1 MGRKWGQNFLVSTQY
16 ARRIVDE
23 AGLSGTV
30 LEIGPGRG
38 ILTRE
43 LLSRG
48 VAEVHAVEIDPRLC
62 EQLERSMLDPRLS
75 IHHSDILDFD
85 FSKLGDARAFVLGN
99 IPYQITS
106 PLIERLLLE
115 WERWSGIVLM
125 VQREVADR
133 ICGRPGT
140 RNYSSLSVMVSTFAQ
155 ASRAFDV
162 HRSHFQPRP
171 QVDSTVI
178 VLRMR
183 EIPLV
188 RAPAGYPAFL
198 KALFSQRRKK
208 LSNSLKRLF
217 EAGQIPVEY
226 SWLDRGLRVEALS
239 VESIARLYEQI
250 CTDSRAVPQK

>member
-23 AGLSGTV
+23 ADLSGTV

-48 VAEVHAVEIDPRLC
+48 AAAVHAVEIDPRLY
-62 EQLERSMLDPRLS
+62 EHLAASMPGPRLS
-75 IHHSDILDFD
+75 LHHGDILDFD
-85 FSKLGDARAFVLGN
+85 FAKLGEARTFVVGN

-115 WERWSGIVLM
+115 WQRWSGMVLM

-140 RNYSSLSVMVSTFAQ
+140 RNFSALSVMVSSFAQ
-155 ASRAFDV
+155 AARAFDV
-162 HRSHFQPRP
+162 HRSHFHPPP
-171 QVDSTVI
+171 QVDSTVM

-183 EIPLV
+183 DRPLV
-188 RAPAGYPAFL
+188 AAPVRYPAFL
-198 KALFSQRRKK
+198 KTLFSQRRKK

-217 EAGQIPVEY
+217 EGGQIPIEY
-226 SWLDRGLRVEALS
+226 AWLDRDLRVEALS
-239 VESIARLYEQI
+239 VESIARLYEQV
-250 CTDSRAVPQK
+250 CGDARAIPRV

>member
-23 AGLSGTV
+23 ADLSGTV

-43 LLSRG
+43 LLTRG
-48 VAEVHAVEIDPRLC
+48 VAAVHAVEIDPRLC
-62 EQLERSMLDPRLS
+62 EDLSTSTSEPRLRL
-75 IHHSDILDFD
+75 HRSDILDFD
-85 FSKLGDARAFVLGN
+85 FDKLGEARSFVVGN

-115 WERWSGIVLM
+115 WHRWSGMVLM

-133 ICGRPGT
+133 ICGRPRT
-140 RNYSSLSVMVSTFAQ
+140 RNYSALSVMVSTFAH
-155 ASRAFDV
+155 AARAFDV
-162 HRSHFQPRP
+162 HRRHFRPQP

-183 EIPLV
+183 ERPLV
-188 RAPAGYPAFL
+188 EAPADYAAFL

-217 EAGQIPVEY
+217 EEALPADYG
-226 SWLDRGLRVEALS
+226 WLDRDLRVEALS
-239 VESIARLYEQI
+239 VDSIARLYEQI
-250 CTDSRAVPQK
+250 RADPRAVLR